1 LRPGVFVFD
10 ATSCARLLLAFLFAA
25 GASPASQ
32 LIVGAQVADGT
43 GAPARRAD
51 VRIDADR
58 IVAVG
63 KLRPAPG
70 EEVVDAGGR
79 VLAPGFIDTHSH
91 HDLGLDQQRDA
102 AAAVSQGIT
111 TIVVGQ
117 DGSSQFPLQDFFKRL
132 DGAPGSVNVA
142 SYSGHGT
149 LREQVLG
156 EGYKRHASA
165 AEVDRMR
172 KLLEEDLSAGAIGL
186 SSGLEY
192 DPGTYSDTNEL
203 VELARA
209 SARHGGRYISHMRS
223 EDVKIDAA
231 IDELL
236 QIGRQACLPVQI
248 SHFKL
253 ALRTRWGEA
262 RSLLERLDQ
271 ARASGV
277 DVTADAYPYEYWQST
292 LTVLFPERNFTDRR
306 TAEFAL
312 THLAAPED
320 LTLSR
325 FEADPSLVGRN
336 VADIARQRGTDAPTT
351 LMNLIAES
359 QQYGKDGG
367 EEMVIAKS
375 MSDADIATLIAWPQT
390 NISSDGMLNDRH
402 PRGAGSFT
410 LVLRKYVREQKL
422 LTLEQAVHKM
432 SGLPAAHIGL
442 ADRGVIRPGAYAD
455 LVLFDP
461 ATVTDH
467 ATIAQPQALST
478 GIERVWVNGQ
488 TVWKDE
494 HTTQTYSGRT
504 LRRSARAAP
513 FTCKTTS

>member
-1 LRPGVFVFD
+1 MFD
-10 ATSCARLLLAFLFAA
+10 ARSCARLLLALLFAA

-32 LIVGAQVADGT
+32 LILNAQVADGT
-43 GAPARRAD
+43 GAAPRRAD

-63 KLRPAPG
+63 KLAPTRG
-70 EEVVDAGGR
+70 EEVIDAAGR

-91 HDLGLDQQRDA
+91 HDLGLDEQRDA

-117 DGSSQFPLQDFFKRL
+117 DGSSEFPLRDFFRKR
-132 DGAPGSVNVA
+132 DATPASVNVA
-142 SYSGHGT
+142 AYSGHGT
-149 LREQVLG
+149 LREQVLKQD
-156 EGYKRHASA
+156 YKRHATA
-165 AEVDRMR
+165 AEVAAMR
-172 KLLEEDLSAGAIGL
+172 KLLEDDLRAGAVGL

-192 DPGTYSDTNEL
+192 DPGTYSDTSEL
-203 VELARA
+203 IELARA
-209 SARHGGRYISHMRS
+209 SARQGGRYISHMRS

-236 QIGRQACLPVQI
+236 QIGQQACLPVQI

-262 RSLLERLDQ
+262 RSLLTRLDQ
-271 ARASGV
+271 ARASGI

-292 LTVLFPERNFTDRR
+292 LTVLFPERNFTDRH

-325 FEADPSLVGRN
+325 FEADRSLVGRSI
-336 VADIARQRGTDAPTT
+336 ADIARQRGTDAPTT

-359 QQYGKDGG
+359 QRNGS

-390 NISSDGMLNDRH
+390 NVSSDGMLTDMH

-410 LVLRKYVREQKL
+410 RVLRRYVREQKL

-432 SGLPAAHIGL
+432 SGLPAAHMGFT
-442 ADRGVIRPGAYAD
+442 DRGVIKAGAYAD

-461 ATVTDH
+461 ATVTDN
-467 ATIAQPQALST
+467 ATIAQPHALSS

-488 TVWKDE
+488 TVWKDG
-494 HTTQTYSGRT
+494 HTTQTYSGKT
-504 LRRSARAAP
+504 VRRSAKAAP
-513 FTCKTTS
+513 FTCKATS

>member
-1 LRPGVFVFD
+1 M
-10 ATSCARLLLAFLFAA
+10 FAA
-25 GASPASQ
+25 GATPASQ
-32 LIVGAQVADGT
+32 LIVGAQVADGS
-43 GAPARRAD
+43 GAALRRAD

-63 KLRPAPG
+63 KLTPAPG
-70 EEVVDAGGR
+70 EEVIDGTGR

-91 HDLGLDQQRDA
+91 HDLGLDEHRDA
-102 AAAVSQGIT
+102 PAAVSQGIT

-117 DGSSQFPLQDFFKRL
+117 DGSSQFPLQDFFRRL
-132 DGAPGSVNVA
+132 DESPASINVA

-156 EGYKRHASA
+156 DDYKRRATA
-165 AEVDRMR
+165 DEVGRMR
-172 KLLEEDLSAGAIGL
+172 KLLEDDLQAGAIGL

-192 DPGTYSDTNEL
+192 DPGAYSDTNEL

-209 SARHGGRYISHMRS
+209 SARQGGRYISHMRS

-231 IDELL
+231 MDELL
-236 QIGRQACLPVQI
+236 QIGREACLPVQI

-253 ALRTRWGEA
+253 ALITRWGQG
-262 RSLLERLDQ
+262 RSLLERLDK
-271 ARASGV
+271 ARASGI

-312 THLAAPED
+312 THLVAPQD
-320 LTLSR
+320 LTLSQ
-325 FEADPSLVGRN
+325 FESDPSLVGRS
-336 VADIARQRGTDAPTT
+336 VADIARQRGTDAPAT

-359 QQYGKDGG
+359 QRFGKNGG

-375 MSDADIATLIAWPQT
+375 MSEADIATLIAWPQT
-390 NISSDGMLNDRH
+390 NISSDGMLNDAH

-410 LVLRKYVREQKL
+410 RVLRRYVREQKL
-422 LTLEQAVHKM
+422 LTLEQAVHRM
-432 SGLPAAHIGL
+432 SGLAAEHMGIE
-442 ADRGVIRPGAYAD
+442 DRGVIRPGAYAD

-461 ATVTDH
+461 KTVADQ
-467 ATIAQPQALST
+467 ATIEQPHALST
-478 GIERVWVNGQ
+478 GIDRVWVNGQ
-488 TVWKDE
+488 TVWQAG
-494 HTTQTYSGRT
+494 HAMQTYSGRT
-504 LRRSARAAP
+504 LRRSSKAAP
-513 FTCKTTS
+513 LS